1 MGEIEYVS
9 VVSKHVKWQWLPGYS
24 RLLHAFLVEL
34 KRLKLRNYTDRLKK
48 CCVKLLANEKL
59 LNILVVLLLKKANLH
74 EPETT
79 FIAFQMVDQF
89 LTAIKSNQRPIPG
102 TFDYKF
108 FVEGVKLVL
117 DSDLEFTISQ
127 VLLLVYNHYAT
138 FSQEF
143 SLELSLYLLNKPF
156 FRFFF
161 HWSYNLRHLFHTL
174 LFSRIHRP
182 PAKVLPSPTKTPPCL
197 QTAHVTNLKTTIQ
210 GQFATLFQTIQE
222 DIEPNSTQINED
234 RFYEKTLFKKMRFK
248 LIERKAGT
256 H

>member
-1 MGEIEYVS
+1 
-9 VVSKHVKWQWLPGYS
+9 
-24 RLLHAFLVEL
+24 
-34 KRLKLRNYTDRLKK
+34 
-48 CCVKLLANEKL
+48 
-59 LNILVVLLLKKANLH
+59 
-74 EPETT
+74 
-79 FIAFQMVDQF
+79 MVDLF
-89 LTAIKSNQRPIPG
+89 FTALKTNQRPIPG

-143 SLELSLYLLNKPF
+143 SLEFSLYLLSKPF

-161 HWSYNLRHLFHTL
+161 HWSYNLRHLFHTI
-174 LFSRIHRP
+174 LFTRIHRSP
-182 PAKVLPSPTKTPPCL
+182 TTVLSPTKSSPYL

-210 GQFATLFQTIQE
+210 GQFATLFQTIQQ

-234 RFYEKTLFKKMRFK
+234 RFY
-248 LIERKAGT
+248 
-256 H
+256 